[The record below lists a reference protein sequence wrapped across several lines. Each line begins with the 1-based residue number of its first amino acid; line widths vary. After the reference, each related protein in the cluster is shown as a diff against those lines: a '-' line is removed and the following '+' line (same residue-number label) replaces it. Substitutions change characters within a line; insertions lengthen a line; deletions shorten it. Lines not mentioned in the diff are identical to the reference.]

1 MNAVFPRIVKSAYR
15 KEPLITILITMGIV
29 DALIGG
35 LDDSWALFIFGLG
48 TAGTALIVRWL
59 RIKQS
64 PTLQDPEVPEK
75 HPVKELYLPPHSS
88 NSSLPMLSISKKK
101 PPQ

>member
-15 KEPLITILITMGIV
+15 REPLITILITMGIV

-48 TAGTALIVRWL
+48 TAGTALIIRWL

-64 PTLQDPEVPEK
+64 PTLQNPDE
-75 HPVKELYLPPHSS
+75 PVKQLYLPTRSS